1 MVRYN
6 ESIKPSSF
14 FKTKR
19 ASGASNKVNFTSCFS
34 LEESSKN
41 TDKKVIESCIKKI
54 ALIDSSIKGQSKNN
68 PWIEIKDLTLEF
80 IG

>member
-1 MVRYN
+1 MG
-6 ESIKPSSF
+6 
-14 FKTKR
+14 TKFYI
-19 ASGASNKVNFTSCFS
+19 SS